1 MIICFDLETTWTN
14 PKTDKIIE
22 IAMIKLREDNFEI
35 IDSYNSFINPEI
47 PIPTVISSITNIF
60 DEDVSL
66 APKIEEIRQEI
77 LDFIWNNILL
87 WHNVD
92 FDINFLVENWI
103 NVERNLKIDT
113 FFIANFLNFRNESL
127 NLEMLCKHY
136 KIEISWFHRAIN
148 DTKAT
153 AELFAKMLNEFNWY
167 SSEKISLI
175 KYIFDLSSDLNVKIM
190 WRFLGL
196 DNLQNLSFWD
206 FETIILKK
214 VWIFKIPEILNEFKQ
229 TDLDKIDILD
239 YFKDLWNLEKR
250 DNQFKMAEKVF
261 ESLDKNKKIVIE
273 APTWLWKSFA
283 YLIPSIIYAKNIWE
297 KVYVSTNTKTLQDQL
312 FEKDLK
318 FLKAKLWQD
327 FFYTKLKWKSNYL
340 SLKWF
345 FDYILLWDLE
355 YKDVSFFSKISL
367 WLLET
372 DFWELDELSFFPQE
386 YYLKNELTSD
396 RFNFEKAKN
405 IYLDY
410 EFLEKARKSID
421 FSDLV
426 IINHSL
432 LFSDLENENSILW
445 SLQNIIIDE
454 AHNIEDNITEVLKRR
469 YNFKN
474 FVEVLAKIEKILTIK
489 DVNKLEFLVKK
500 DNIFSKLDLVEDFWN
515 TYIAGKTLA
524 DQAYKTV
531 LIWKDFYEEFDFADL
546 LKKINLEIIWISD
559 FLKTQE
565 KYDFSRE
572 ILYFE
577 NVLDVLNV
585 IFKSDNS
592 DSKIK
597 ILNFSENYWLYFE
610 YTVLSPWDYLKNN
623 FWDKISTCVLT
634 SATLS
639 INNSFDYLKNI
650 LNLEWFDFLKFYS
663 DFDYKS
669 QSTLFIPTDL
679 WNIKNSSQSISNFL
693 KEFYEIVWWNTL
705 TLFTSFASI
714 KSIYVENSINLK
726 KMWINLLAQS
736 IWWSKTKILNQF
748 LEKPNESIILWTDSF
763 WEWVDITWWKLKY
776 LIIYKLP
783 FQVPTDPIFQARSK
797 AFKDPFLEYSIP
809 KAIIKLKQGFW
820 RLIRSKN
827 DKWIVILLD
836 DRINTSWWNAF
847 YNAFPED
854 INIKKWSSKQ
864 FLEIIERKW

>member
-22 IAMIKLREDNFEI
+22 ISMIKLREDNFEI

-47 PIPTVISSITNIF
+47 PIPMVISSITNIF

-66 APKIEEIRQEI
+66 APKIQEIKQEI

-92 FDINFLVENWI
+92 FDINFLIENWI

-153 AELFAKMLNEFNWY
+153 AELFVKMLDEFNWY
-167 SSEKISLI
+167 SSEKTSLI

-214 VWIFKIPEILNEFKQ
+214 VWVFKIPEILNEFKQ

-396 RFNFEKAKN
+396 RFNFEKSKN

-474 FVEVLAKIEKILTIK
+474 FVEVLAKIEKIFTIK
-489 DVNKLEFLVKK
+489 DVNKLEFLVK
-500 DNIFSKLDLVEDFWN
+500 IFSKLDLVEDFWN
-515 TYIAGKTLA
+515 TYITRKTLA

-531 LIWKDFYEEFDFADL
+531 LIWKDFYEEFDFSDL

-565 KYDFSRE
+565 NYDFSRE

-679 WNIKNSSQSISNFL
+679 WNVKNSSQSISNFL

-836 DRINTSWWNAF
+836 DRINTSWWNSF

>member
-47 PIPTVISSITNIF
+47 PIPMVISSITNIF

-66 APKIEEIRQEI
+66 APKIEEVRQEI

-92 FDINFLVENWI
+92 FDINFLIENWI

-153 AELFAKMLNEFNWY
+153 AELFAKMLDEFNWY

-214 VWIFKIPEILNEFKQ
+214 VWVFKIPEILNEFKQ

-515 TYIAGKTLA
+515 TYITRKTLA

-531 LIWKDFYEEFDFADL
+531 LIWKDFYEEFDFSDL

-565 KYDFSRE
+565 NYDFSRE

>member
-66 APKIEEIRQEI
+66 APKIQEIRQEI

-92 FDINFLVENWI
+92 FDINFLIENWI

-153 AELFAKMLNEFNWY
+153 AELFAKMLDEFNWY
-167 SSEKISLI
+167 NNEKISLI

-214 VWIFKIPEILNEFKQ
+214 VWVFKIPEILNEFKQ

-515 TYIAGKTLA
+515 TYITRKTLA

-531 LIWKDFYEEFDFADL
+531 LIWKDFYEEFDFSDL

-565 KYDFSRE
+565 NYDFSRE

-597 ILNFSENYWLYFE
+597 ILNFSESYWLYFE

>member
-1 MIICFDLETTWTN
+1 M
-14 PKTDKIIE
+14 
-22 IAMIKLREDNFEI
+22 
-35 IDSYNSFINPEI
+35 
-47 PIPTVISSITNIF
+47 
-60 DEDVSL
+60 
-66 APKIEEIRQEI
+66 
-77 LDFIWNNILL
+77 
-87 WHNVD
+87 
-92 FDINFLVENWI
+92 LV
-103 NVERNLKIDT
+103 
-113 FFIANFLNFRNESL
+113 
-127 NLEMLCKHY
+127 
-136 KIEISWFHRAIN
+136 
-148 DTKAT
+148 
-153 AELFAKMLNEFNWY
+153 
-167 SSEKISLI
+167 
-175 KYIFDLSSDLNVKIM
+175 
-190 WRFLGL
+190 
-196 DNLQNLSFWD
+196 Q
-206 FETIILKK
+206 
-214 VWIFKIPEILNEFKQ
+214 
-229 TDLDKIDILD
+229 
-239 YFKDLWNLEKR
+239 
-250 DNQFKMAEKVF
+250 
-261 ESLDKNKKIVIE
+261 
-273 APTWLWKSFA
+273 
-283 YLIPSIIYAKNIWE
+283 
-297 KVYVSTNTKTLQDQL
+297 
-312 FEKDLK
+312 KDLK
-318 FLKAKLWQD
+318 FLKNKLWQD

-345 FDYILLWDLE
+345 FDYVLLWNLE
-355 YKDVSFFSKISL
+355 YRDVSFFSKISL

-372 DFWELDELSFFPQE
+372 KFWELDELNFFPQE

-396 RFNFEKAKN
+396 RFNFEKSKN

-469 YNFKN
+469 YNLKN

-515 TYIAGKTLA
+515 TYIARKTLA

-531 LIWKDFYEEFDFADL
+531 LIWKDFYEEFDFSDL

-597 ILNFSENYWLYFE
+597 ILNFSESYWLYFE

-663 DFDYKS
+663 DFNYKS

>member
-47 PIPTVISSITNIF
+47 PIPMVISSITNIF

-66 APKIEEIRQEI
+66 APKIQEIKQEI

-103 NVERNLKIDT
+103 NVEKNLKIDT

-153 AELFAKMLNEFNWY
+153 AELFAKMLDEFNWY

-214 VWIFKIPEILNEFKQ
+214 VWVFKIPEILNEFKQ

-318 FLKAKLWQD
+318 FLKAKLWQNL
-327 FFYTKLKWKSNYL
+327 FYTKLKWKSNYL

-372 DFWELDELSFFPQE
+372 KFWELDELSFFPQE

-410 EFLEKARKSID
+410 DFLEKARKSID

-515 TYIAGKTLA
+515 TYITRKTLA

-565 KYDFSRE
+565 NYDFSRE

-783 FQVPTDPIFQARSK
+783 FQFPTDPIFQARSK
-797 AFKDPFLEYSIP
+797 ALKDPFLEYSIP

-836 DRINTSWWNAF
+836 DRINTSWWNTF

>member
-214 VWIFKIPEILNEFKQ
+214 VWVFKIPEILNEFKQ

-318 FLKAKLWQD
+318 FLKAKLWQN

-372 DFWELDELSFFPQE
+372 HFWELDELSFFPQE

-515 TYIAGKTLA
+515 TYITRKTLA

-531 LIWKDFYEEFDFADL
+531 LIWKDFYEEFDFSDL

-565 KYDFSRE
+565 NYDFSRE

-679 WNIKNSSQSISNFL
+679 WNVKNSSQSISNFL

-836 DRINTSWWNAF
+836 YRINTSWWNAF

>member
-66 APKIEEIRQEI
+66 APKIQEIKQEI

-214 VWIFKIPEILNEFKQ
+214 VWVFKIPEILNEFKQ

-318 FLKAKLWQD
+318 FLKAKLWQN

-372 DFWELDELSFFPQE
+372 AFWELDELSFFPQE

-531 LIWKDFYEEFDFADL
+531 LIWKDFYEEFDFSDL

-565 KYDFSRE
+565 NYDFSRE

-650 LNLEWFDFLKFYS
+650 LNLDWFDFLKFYS

-714 KSIYVENSINLK
+714 RKIYEENSINLK
-726 KMWINLLAQS
+726 KKWINLLAQS
-736 IWWSKTKILNQF
+736 IWWSKTKILSQF
-748 LEKPNESIILWTDSF
+748 LEKPNDSIILWTDSF
-763 WEWVDITWWKLKY
+763 WEWVDISWWNLKF
-776 LIIYKLP
+776 LVIYKLP

-797 AFKDPFLEYSIP
+797 NFSDSFLEYSVP
-809 KAIIKLKQGFW
+809 KAIIKLKQWFW
-820 RLIRSKN
+820 RLIRSKT

-836 DRINTSWWNAF
+836 DRINTLWWNAF
-847 YNAFPED
+847 YSAFPEG
-854 INIKKWSSKQ
+854 INIKKSSSKS
-864 FLEIIERKW
+864 FLEILEKKL

>member
-22 IAMIKLREDNFEI
+22 ISMIKLREDNFEI

-47 PIPTVISSITNIF
+47 PIPMVISSITNIF

-66 APKIEEIRQEI
+66 APKIQEIKQEI

-92 FDINFLVENWI
+92 FDINFLIENWI

-153 AELFAKMLNEFNWY
+153 AELFVKMLDEFNWY
-167 SSEKISLI
+167 SSEKTSLI

-214 VWIFKIPEILNEFKQ
+214 VWVFKIPEILNEFKQ

-396 RFNFEKAKN
+396 RFNFEKSKN

-515 TYIAGKTLA
+515 TYITRKTLA

-531 LIWKDFYEEFDFADL
+531 LIWKDFYEEFDFSDL

-565 KYDFSRE
+565 NYDFSRE

-679 WNIKNSSQSISNFL
+679 WNVKNSSQSISNFL

-836 DRINTSWWNAF
+836 DRINTSWWNSF

>member
-60 DEDVSL
+60 DEDVFS
-66 APKIEEIRQEI
+66 APKIEEIKQEV

-92 FDINFLVENWI
+92 FDINFLIENWI

-153 AELFAKMLNEFNWY
+153 ADLFTKMLDEFNWY
-167 SSEKISLI
+167 SSDKISLI

-196 DNLQNLSFWD
+196 DNLQKLSFWD

-214 VWIFKIPEILNEFKQ
+214 VWVFKIPEILNEFKQ

-318 FLKAKLWQD
+318 FLKNKLWQD

-345 FDYILLWDLE
+345 FDYVLLWNLE
-355 YKDVSFFSKISL
+355 YRDVSFFSKISL

-372 DFWELDELSFFPQE
+372 KFWELDELNFFPQE

-396 RFNFEKAKN
+396 RFNFEKSKN

-469 YNFKN
+469 YNLKN

-515 TYIAGKTLA
+515 TYIARKTLA

-531 LIWKDFYEEFDFADL
+531 LIWKDFYEEFDFSDL

-597 ILNFSENYWLYFE
+597 ILNFSESYWLYFE

-663 DFDYKS
+663 DFNYKS

>member
-1 MIICFDLETTWTN
+1 M
-14 PKTDKIIE
+14 
-22 IAMIKLREDNFEI
+22 
-35 IDSYNSFINPEI
+35 
-47 PIPTVISSITNIF
+47 
-60 DEDVSL
+60 
-66 APKIEEIRQEI
+66 
-77 LDFIWNNILL
+77 
-87 WHNVD
+87 
-92 FDINFLVENWI
+92 
-103 NVERNLKIDT
+103 
-113 FFIANFLNFRNESL
+113 
-127 NLEMLCKHY
+127 
-136 KIEISWFHRAIN
+136 
-148 DTKAT
+148 
-153 AELFAKMLNEFNWY
+153 
-167 SSEKISLI
+167 
-175 KYIFDLSSDLNVKIM
+175 
-190 WRFLGL
+190 
-196 DNLQNLSFWD
+196 
-206 FETIILKK
+206 
-214 VWIFKIPEILNEFKQ
+214 
-229 TDLDKIDILD
+229 
-239 YFKDLWNLEKR
+239 
-250 DNQFKMAEKVF
+250 
-261 ESLDKNKKIVIE
+261 
-273 APTWLWKSFA
+273 
-283 YLIPSIIYAKNIWE
+283 IPSIIYAKNIWE

-372 DFWELDELSFFPQE
+372 NFWELDELSFFPQE

-515 TYIAGKTLA
+515 TYITRKTLA

-531 LIWKDFYEEFDFADL
+531 LIWKDFYEEFDFSDL

-565 KYDFSRE
+565 NYDFSRE

-797 AFKDPFLEYSIP
+797 VFKDPFLEYSIP

>member
-66 APKIEEIRQEI
+66 APKIQEIKQEI

-92 FDINFLVENWI
+92 FDINFLIENWI

-153 AELFAKMLNEFNWY
+153 AELFAKMLDEFNWY

-214 VWIFKIPEILNEFKQ
+214 VWVFKIPEILNEFKQ

-318 FLKAKLWQD
+318 FLKAKLWQN

-515 TYIAGKTLA
+515 TYITRKTLA

-531 LIWKDFYEEFDFADL
+531 LIWKDFYEEFDFSDL

-565 KYDFSRE
+565 NYDFSRE

-585 IFKSDNS
+585 IFKSDNY

-650 LNLEWFDFLKFYS
+650 LNLDWFDFLKFYS

>member
-66 APKIEEIRQEI
+66 APKIQEIKQEI

-103 NVERNLKIDT
+103 NVEKNLKIDT

-153 AELFAKMLNEFNWY
+153 AELFTKMLDEFNWY

-214 VWIFKIPEILNEFKQ
+214 VWVFKIPEILNEFKQ

-421 FSDLV
+421 FSNLV

-469 YNFKN
+469 YNLKN

-515 TYIAGKTLA
+515 TYIARKTLA

-531 LIWKDFYEEFDFADL
+531 LIWKDFYEEFDFSDL

-597 ILNFSENYWLYFE
+597 ILNFSESYWLYFE

-663 DFDYKS
+663 DFNYKS

>member
-47 PIPTVISSITNIF
+47 PIPMVISSITNIF

-66 APKIEEIRQEI
+66 APKIQEIKQEI

-103 NVERNLKIDT
+103 NVEKNLKIDT

-153 AELFAKMLNEFNWY
+153 AELFAKMLDEFNWY

-175 KYIFDLSSDLNVKIM
+175 KYIFDLSSNLNVKIM

-214 VWIFKIPEILNEFKQ
+214 VWVFKIPEILNEFKQ

-318 FLKAKLWQD
+318 FLKAKLWQN

-372 DFWELDELSFFPQE
+372 KFWELDELSFFPQE

-410 EFLEKARKSID
+410 DFLEKARKSID

-515 TYIAGKTLA
+515 TYITRKTLA

-565 KYDFSRE
+565 NYDFSRE

>member
-153 AELFAKMLNEFNWY
+153 AELFVKMLDEFNWY
-167 SSEKISLI
+167 SSEKTSLI

-214 VWIFKIPEILNEFKQ
+214 VWVFKIPEILNEFKQ

-474 FVEVLAKIEKILTIK
+474 FVEVLVKIEKILTIK

-515 TYIAGKTLA
+515 TYIARKTLA

-565 KYDFSRE
+565 NYDFSRE

>member
-66 APKIEEIRQEI
+66 APKIEEVRQEI

-103 NVERNLKIDT
+103 NVEKNLKIDT

-153 AELFAKMLNEFNWY
+153 AELFAKMLDEFNWY

-175 KYIFDLSSDLNVKIM
+175 KYIFDLSSDLNVKIV

-214 VWIFKIPEILNEFKQ
+214 VWVFKIPEILNEFKQ

-396 RFNFEKAKN
+396 RFNFEKSKN

-454 AHNIEDNITEVLKRR
+454 AHNIEDNITEVLKRM

-515 TYIAGKTLA
+515 TYITRKTLA

-531 LIWKDFYEEFDFADL
+531 LIWKDFYEEFDFSDL

>member
-47 PIPTVISSITNIF
+47 PIPTIISSITNIF

-103 NVERNLKIDT
+103 NVEKNLKIDT

-136 KIEISWFHRAIN
+136 KIEIFWFHRAIN

-214 VWIFKIPEILNEFKQ
+214 VWVFKIPEILNEFKQ

-318 FLKAKLWQD
+318 FLKNKLWQD

-372 DFWELDELSFFPQE
+372 KFWELDELSFFPQE

-432 LFSDLENENSILW
+432 LFSDLENESPILW

-515 TYIAGKTLA
+515 TYIARKTLA

-531 LIWKDFYEEFDFADL
+531 LIWKDFYEEFDFSDL

-565 KYDFSRE
+565 NYDFSRE

>member
-60 DEDVSL
+60 DEDVYL
-66 APKIEEIRQEI
+66 APKIEEVRQEI

-92 FDINFLVENWI
+92 FDINFLIENWI

-153 AELFAKMLNEFNWY
+153 AELFAKMLNEFNLY

-214 VWIFKIPEILNEFKQ
+214 VWVFKIPEILDEFKQ

-515 TYIAGKTLA
+515 TYITRKTLA

-531 LIWKDFYEEFDFADL
+531 LIWKDFYEEFDFSDL

-565 KYDFSRE
+565 NYDFSRE

>member
-153 AELFAKMLNEFNWY
+153 AELFVKMLDEFNWY
-167 SSEKISLI
+167 SSEKTSLI

>member
-66 APKIEEIRQEI
+66 APKIEEIKQEI

-153 AELFAKMLNEFNWY
+153 AELFAKMLDEFNWY

-214 VWIFKIPEILNEFKQ
+214 VWVFKIPEILDEFKQ
-229 TDLDKIDILD
+229 IDLDKIDILD

-531 LIWKDFYEEFDFADL
+531 LIWKDFYEEFDFSDL

-565 KYDFSRE
+565 NYDFSRE

-650 LNLEWFDFLKFYS
+650 LNLDWFDFLKFYS

>member
-47 PIPTVISSITNIF
+47 PIPMVISSITNIF

-66 APKIEEIRQEI
+66 APKIQEIKQEI

-103 NVERNLKIDT
+103 NVEKNLKIDT

-127 NLEMLCKHY
+127 NLEMLCKYY

-153 AELFAKMLNEFNWY
+153 AELFAKMLDEFNWY

-214 VWIFKIPEILNEFKQ
+214 VWVFKIPEILNEFKQ

-318 FLKAKLWQD
+318 FLKAKLWQN

-372 DFWELDELSFFPQE
+372 KFWELDELSFFPQE

-410 EFLEKARKSID
+410 DFLEKARKSID

-515 TYIAGKTLA
+515 TYITRKTLA

-565 KYDFSRE
+565 NYDFSRE

>member
-153 AELFAKMLNEFNWY
+153 AELFAKMLDEFNWY

-196 DNLQNLSFWD
+196 DNLQNLIFWD

-214 VWIFKIPEILNEFKQ
+214 VWVFKIPEILNEFKQ

-515 TYIAGKTLA
+515 TYITRKTLA

-531 LIWKDFYEEFDFADL
+531 LIWKDFYEEFDFSDL

-565 KYDFSRE
+565 NYDFSRE

-585 IFKSDNS
+585 IFKNDNS

>member
-153 AELFAKMLNEFNWY
+153 AELFVKMLDEFNWY
-167 SSEKISLI
+167 SSEKTSLI

-214 VWIFKIPEILNEFKQ
+214 VWVFKIPEILNEFKQ

-372 DFWELDELSFFPQE
+372 YFWELDELSFFPQE

-515 TYIAGKTLA
+515 TYITRKTLA

-531 LIWKDFYEEFDFADL
+531 LIWKDFYEEFDFSDL

-610 YTVLSPWDYLKNN
+610 YTVLSPWYYLKNN
-623 FWDKISTCVLT
+623 FWNKISTCVLT

-650 LNLEWFDFLKFYS
+650 LNLGWFDFLKFYS

-679 WNIKNSSQSISNFL
+679 WNVKNSSQSISNFL

>member
-47 PIPTVISSITNIF
+47 PIPMVISSITNIF

-66 APKIEEIRQEI
+66 APKIQEIKQEI

-103 NVERNLKIDT
+103 NVEKNLKIDT

-153 AELFAKMLNEFNWY
+153 AELFAKMLDEFNWY

-214 VWIFKIPEILNEFKQ
+214 VWVFKIPEILNEFKQ

-318 FLKAKLWQD
+318 FLKAKLWQNL
-327 FFYTKLKWKSNYL
+327 FYTKLKWKSNYL

-372 DFWELDELSFFPQE
+372 KFWELDELSFFPQE

-410 EFLEKARKSID
+410 DFLEKARKSID

-515 TYIAGKTLA
+515 TYITRKTLA

-565 KYDFSRE
+565 NYDFSRE

-836 DRINTSWWNAF
+836 DRINTSWWNTF

>member
-66 APKIEEIRQEI
+66 APKIQEIRQEI

-214 VWIFKIPEILNEFKQ
+214 VWVFKIPEILNEFKQ

-372 DFWELDELSFFPQE
+372 HFWELDELNFFPQE

-515 TYIAGKTLA
+515 TYITRKTLA

-531 LIWKDFYEEFDFADL
+531 LIWKDFYEEFDFSDL

-565 KYDFSRE
+565 NYDFSRE

>member
-66 APKIEEIRQEI
+66 APKIEEIKQEI

-153 AELFAKMLNEFNWY
+153 AELFAKMLDEFNWY

-214 VWIFKIPEILNEFKQ
+214 VWVFKIPEILDEFKQ
-229 TDLDKIDILD
+229 IDLDKIDILD

-396 RFNFEKAKN
+396 RFNFEKSKN

-515 TYIAGKTLA
+515 TYITRKTLA

-531 LIWKDFYEEFDFADL
+531 LIWKDFYEEFDFSDL

>member
-66 APKIEEIRQEI
+66 APKIEEVRQEI

-103 NVERNLKIDT
+103 NVEKNLKIDT

-153 AELFAKMLNEFNWY
+153 AELFAKMLDEFNWY

-175 KYIFDLSSDLNVKIM
+175 KYIFDLSSDLNVKIV

-214 VWIFKIPEILNEFKQ
+214 VWVFKIPEILNEFKQ

-396 RFNFEKAKN
+396 RFNFEKSKN

-515 TYIAGKTLA
+515 TYITRKTLA

-531 LIWKDFYEEFDFADL
+531 LIWKDFYEEFDFSDL

>member
-196 DNLQNLSFWD
+196 DNLQNLNFWD

-214 VWIFKIPEILNEFKQ
+214 VWVFKIPEILNEFKQ

-318 FLKAKLWQD
+318 FLKAKLWQY

-372 DFWELDELSFFPQE
+372 KFWELDELSFFPQE

-515 TYIAGKTLA
+515 TYIIRKTLA

-531 LIWKDFYEEFDFADL
+531 LIWKDFYEEFDFSDL

-597 ILNFSENYWLYFE
+597 ILNFSESYWLYFE

>member
-47 PIPTVISSITNIF
+47 PIPMVISSITNIF

-66 APKIEEIRQEI
+66 APKIEEVRQEI

-92 FDINFLVENWI
+92 FDINFLIENWI
-103 NVERNLKIDT
+103 NVEKNLKIDT

-214 VWIFKIPEILNEFKQ
+214 VWVFKIPEILNEFKQ

-396 RFNFEKAKN
+396 RFNFEKSKN

-515 TYIAGKTLA
+515 TYITRKTLA

-531 LIWKDFYEEFDFADL
+531 LIWKDFYEEFDFSDL

-565 KYDFSRE
+565 NYDFSRE

-679 WNIKNSSQSISNFL
+679 WNVKNSSQSISNFL

>member
-47 PIPTVISSITNIF
+47 PIPMVISSITNIF

-153 AELFAKMLNEFNWY
+153 AELFVKMLDEFNWY
-167 SSEKISLI
+167 SSEKTSLI

-214 VWIFKIPEILNEFKQ
+214 VWVFKIPEILNEFKQ

-318 FLKAKLWQD
+318 FLKAKLWQN
-327 FFYTKLKWKSNYL
+327 FFYAKLKWKSNYL

-515 TYIAGKTLA
+515 TYIARKTLA

-531 LIWKDFYEEFDFADL
+531 LIWKDFYEEFDFSDL

-565 KYDFSRE
+565 NYDFSRE

>member
-214 VWIFKIPEILNEFKQ
+214 VWVFKISEILNEFKQ

-515 TYIAGKTLA
+515 TYITRKTLA

-559 FLKTQE
+559 FLKIQE

-577 NVLDVLNV
+577 NILDVLNV

>member
-60 DEDVSL
+60 DEDVYL
-66 APKIEEIRQEI
+66 APKIEEVRQEI

-153 AELFAKMLNEFNWY
+153 ADLFTKMLDEFNWY
-167 SSEKISLI
+167 NNEKISLI

-515 TYIAGKTLA
+515 TYIIRKTLA

-531 LIWKDFYEEFDFADL
+531 LIWKDFYEEFDFSDL

-565 KYDFSRE
+565 NYDFSRE

>member
-214 VWIFKIPEILNEFKQ
+214 VWVFKIPEILNEFKQ

-318 FLKAKLWQD
+318 FLKAKLWQN

-432 LFSDLENENSILW
+432 LFSDLENENSILL

-515 TYIAGKTLA
+515 TYITRKTLA

-531 LIWKDFYEEFDFADL
+531 LIWKDFYEEFDFSDL

-565 KYDFSRE
+565 NYDFSRE

-797 AFKDPFLEYSIP
+797 AFKDSFLEYSIP

>member
-47 PIPTVISSITNIF
+47 PIPTIISSITNIF

-103 NVERNLKIDT
+103 NVEKNLKIDT

-136 KIEISWFHRAIN
+136 KIEIFWFHRAIN

-175 KYIFDLSSDLNVKIM
+175 KYIFDLSSDLNVKIV

-214 VWIFKIPEILNEFKQ
+214 VWVFKIPEILNEFKQ

-318 FLKAKLWQD
+318 FLKNKLWQD

-372 DFWELDELSFFPQE
+372 KFWELDELSFFPQE

-421 FSDLV
+421 VSDLV

-515 TYIAGKTLA
+515 TYITRKTLA

-531 LIWKDFYEEFDFADL
+531 LIWKDFYEEFDFSDL

-565 KYDFSRE
+565 NYDFSRE

>member
-22 IAMIKLREDNFEI
+22 IAMIKLTEDNFEI

-190 WRFLGL
+190 WRFLRL

-214 VWIFKIPEILNEFKQ
+214 VWVFKIPEILNEFKQ

-250 DNQFKMAEKVF
+250 DNQFRMAEKVF

-515 TYIAGKTLA
+515 TYIARKTLA

-531 LIWKDFYEEFDFADL
+531 LIWKDFYEEFDFSDL

-565 KYDFSRE
+565 NYDFSRE

>member
-214 VWIFKIPEILNEFKQ
+214 VWVFKIPEILNEFKQ

-318 FLKAKLWQD
+318 FLKAKLWQN

-345 FDYILLWDLE
+345 FDYVLLWNLE

-500 DNIFSKLDLVEDFWN
+500 DNIFSKLDLIEDFWN

-565 KYDFSRE
+565 NYDFSRE

>member
-47 PIPTVISSITNIF
+47 PIPMVISSITNIF

-66 APKIEEIRQEI
+66 APKIQEIKQEI

-103 NVERNLKIDT
+103 NVEKNLKIDT

-153 AELFAKMLNEFNWY
+153 AELFAKMLDEFNWY

-214 VWIFKIPEILNEFKQ
+214 VWVFKIPEILNEFKQ

-318 FLKAKLWQD
+318 FLKAKLWQN

-372 DFWELDELSFFPQE
+372 KFWELDELSFFPQE

-410 EFLEKARKSID
+410 DFLEKARKSID

-515 TYIAGKTLA
+515 TYITRKTLA

-565 KYDFSRE
+565 NYDFSRE

>member
-47 PIPTVISSITNIF
+47 PIPMVISSITNIF

-66 APKIEEIRQEI
+66 APKIEEVRQEI

-103 NVERNLKIDT
+103 NVEKNLKIDT

-214 VWIFKIPEILNEFKQ
+214 VWVFKIPEILNEFKQ

-318 FLKAKLWQD
+318 FLKAKLWQN

-432 LFSDLENENSILW
+432 LFSDLENESPILW

-515 TYIAGKTLA
+515 TYITRKTLA

-531 LIWKDFYEEFDFADL
+531 LIWKDFYEEFDFSDL

-565 KYDFSRE
+565 NYDFSRE

-585 IFKSDNS
+585 IFKNDNS

>member
-47 PIPTVISSITNIF
+47 PIPTIISSITNIF

-103 NVERNLKIDT
+103 NVEKNLKIDT

-136 KIEISWFHRAIN
+136 KIEIFWFHRAIN

-214 VWIFKIPEILNEFKQ
+214 VWVFKIPEILNEFKQ

-515 TYIAGKTLA
+515 TYIARKTLA

-531 LIWKDFYEEFDFADL
+531 LIWKDFYEEFDFSDL

-565 KYDFSRE
+565 NYDFSRE